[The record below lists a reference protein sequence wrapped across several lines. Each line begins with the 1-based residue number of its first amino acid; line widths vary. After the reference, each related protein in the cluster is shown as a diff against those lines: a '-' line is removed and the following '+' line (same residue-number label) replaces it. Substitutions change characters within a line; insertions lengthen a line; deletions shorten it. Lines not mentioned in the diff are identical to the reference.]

1 MKWRGRRMSSNVED
15 RRGQGGLGG
24 GFPGGLGGG
33 LGGPGGFPRTRIPI
47 GVGGGRGISGGGLI
61 LILIVL
67 GILWFAGINPFG
79 SVDQSG
85 LSPGGGSG
93 TALSPET
100 ADENSQFV
108 ATVLADM
115 EDAWGK
121 MFRDSGLNYRE
132 PKLVL
137 FSGQVASAC
146 GFASAAS
153 GPFYC
158 PSDERLYLDLEFLD
172 ELQRRFQA
180 PGDFAAAYVIAHEV
194 GHHVQKQIGTLRAG
208 LDNEQSVRTEL
219 QADCF
224 AGVWAHTAQQAG
236 VLEAGDIDEAL
247 NAAAQV
253 GDDNIQKKMQGR
265 VVPESFTHGSAE
277 QRSRWFK
284 RGFDTGKPD
293 DCDTFG
299 AASL

>member
-24 GFPGGLGGG
+24 GFPGGLGG
-33 LGGPGGFPRTRIPI
+33 PGGFGRTRIPI
-47 GVGGGRGISGGGLI
+47 GGGGRGLSGGSLI

-67 GILWFAGINPFG
+67 GIMWFAGINPFQ
-79 SVDQSG
+79 STDQSGG
-85 LSPGGGSG
+85 LSPGVGSG
-93 TALSPET
+93 TSLSPG
-100 ADENSQFV
+100 ASDEDTQFV

-121 MFRDSGLNYRE
+121 MFRQSGLNYRE
-132 PKLVL
+132 PKLVI

-180 PGDFAAAYVIAHEV
+180 PGDFAVAYVIAHEV
-194 GHHVQKQIGTLRAG
+194 GHHVQTLIGTLRPG
-208 LDNEQSVRTEL
+208 LSNEQSVRAEL

-224 AGVWAHTAQQAG
+224 AGVWAHMAEQAG
-236 VLEAGDIDEAL
+236 VLEPGDIDEAL

-265 VVPESFTHGSAE
+265 VVPESFTHGTAE

>member
-1 MKWRGRRMSSNVED
+1 MKWRGRRTSSNVED

-24 GFPGGLGGG
+24 GFPGGLGGPGG
-33 LGGPGGFPRTRIPI
+33 LGRTRIPI
-47 GVGGGRGISGGGLI
+47 GGGGRGLSGGSLI

-67 GILWFAGINPFG
+67 GIMWLAGINPFQ
-79 SVDQSG
+79 SMDQSGG
-85 LSPGGGSG
+85 LSPGVGSG
-93 TALSPET
+93 TSLSPG
-100 ADENSQFV
+100 ASDEDTQFV

-121 MFRDSGLNYRE
+121 MFRESGLNYRE
-132 PKLVL
+132 PRLVL

-194 GHHVQKQIGTLRAG
+194 GHHVQKLIGTLRPG
-208 LDNEQSVRTEL
+208 PDNEQSVRTEL

-224 AGVWAHTAQQAG
+224 AGVWAHTAEQAG
-236 VLEAGDIDEAL
+236 VLEPGDIDEAL
-247 NAAAQV
+247 NAAAQI
-253 GDDNIQKKMQGR
+253 GDDNIQKRMQGR
-265 VVPESFTHGSAE
+265 VVPESFTHGTAE

-284 RGFDTGKPD
+284 RGFDTGNPD

>member
-1 MKWRGRRMSSNVED
+1 
-15 RRGQGGLGG
+15 
-24 GFPGGLGGG
+24 
-33 LGGPGGFPRTRIPI
+33 
-47 GVGGGRGISGGGLI
+47 
-61 LILIVL
+61 
-67 GILWFAGINPFG
+67 
-79 SVDQSG
+79 
-85 LSPGGGSG
+85 
-93 TALSPET
+93 
-100 ADENSQFV
+100 V
-108 ATVLADM
+108 ATVLADT
-115 EDAWGK
+115 EDAWGR
-121 MFRDSGLNYRE
+121 MFRESGLNYRE

-194 GHHVQKQIGTLRAG
+194 GHHVQKQIGTLHAG

-224 AGVWAHTAQQAG
+224 AGVWAHTAEQAG
-236 VLEAGDIDEAL
+236 VLEPGDIDEAL

-265 VVPESFTHGSAE
+265 IVPESFTHGSAE

-284 RGFDTGKPD
+284 RGFDTGNPD
-293 DCDTFG
+293 DCDTF
-299 AASL
+299 AASSL

>member
-15 RRGQGGLGG
+15 RRGQGGFGG

-33 LGGPGGFPRTRIPI
+33 LGRTRIPI
-47 GVGGGRGISGGGLI
+47 GGGRGLSGGSLI

-67 GILWFAGINPFG
+67 GIMWFAGINPFQ
-79 SVDQSG
+79 SFDQSGG
-85 LSPGGGSG
+85 LSPGAGSG
-93 TALSPET
+93 TALSPGT
-100 ADENSQFV
+100 SDEDTQFV

-115 EDAWGK
+115 EDAWAV
-121 MFRDSGLNYRE
+121 MFRQSGLNYRE
-132 PKLVL
+132 PKLVI

-146 GFASAAS
+146 GYASAAS

-158 PSDERLYLDLEFLD
+158 PSDERLYLDMQFFD
-172 ELQRRFQA
+172 DLQRRFQA
-180 PGDFAAAYVIAHEV
+180 PGDFAVAYVIAHEV
-194 GHHVQKQIGTLRAG
+194 GHHVQKQIGTLKAG
-208 LDNEQSVRTEL
+208 LGNDQSVRTEL

-224 AGVWAHTAQQAG
+224 AGVWAHTAQRAG
-236 VLEAGDIDEAL
+236 VLEPGDIDEAL

-265 VVPESFTHGSAE
+265 VVPESFTHGTAE

-284 RGFDTGKPD
+284 RGFDTGTPD